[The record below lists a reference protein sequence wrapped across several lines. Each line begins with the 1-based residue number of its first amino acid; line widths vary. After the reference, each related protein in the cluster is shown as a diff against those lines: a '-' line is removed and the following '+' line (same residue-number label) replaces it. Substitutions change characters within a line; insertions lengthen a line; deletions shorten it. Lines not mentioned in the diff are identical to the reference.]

1 MEMYRRIRASER
13 ALFSILDYERVMLSS
28 REFDTESLLQHL
40 AESPMIVGKKGL
52 KLRSLD
58 ITSG

>member
-1 MEMYRRIRASER
+1 
-13 ALFSILDYERVMLSS
+13 MLSS